1 FIGEGL
7 VNVRV
12 RLPNVAPAI
21 TITAP
26 PSGASVAIG
35 TPVTFQA
42 TATDDFDLGLG
53 ARVHWTS
60 SRDGALGDG
69 APLVAP
75 HLSLGSHVVT
85 ASVADSDGASASATV
100 SVTVTPAPPTVA
112 ITQPASATTTVF
124 AGTPVTLAGTATDP
138 ADGNVSASLRWT
150 SDRDG
155 DLGTGASVVA
165 SALTIGTHTITASV
179 TNGSALT
186 GHAQRTVVV
195 RGPNVPPT
203 ITIQRP
209 ASGDVLLS
217 GKPVLLA
224 AVASDPEDGDLGA
237 AVRWTSS
244 RDGALGTGAVRTL
257 PTLSVGSHT
266 LTASVTDR
274 DGATVS
280 ASVAVTVSPSTL
292 TVAATADTY
301 VTSANPT
308 KAFGTATTLLACTKP
323 IEQAFF
329 RFPVSGLSGIAVDR
343 ALLRLTVGAKSSN
356 ASKAGGVVSA
366 ISSHDWTE
374 AATTYATRPTI
385 DGPVL
390 GTAGAV
396 KVKKQI
402 DFDVTAAIRG
412 DGTYD
417 FALAS
422 TSTDDVG
429 YASRESKAPPQLVI
443 TLKQNTPP
451 VIAITAPSSG
461 ATSPAGSPVT
471 LTATAVDAES
481 GNLAAQVRWSSS
493 RDGSLGT

>member
-100 SVTVTPAPPTVA
+100 
-112 ITQPASATTTVF
+112 F

-195 RGPNVPPT
+195 RGP
-203 ITIQRP
+203 
-209 ASGDVLLS
+209 
-217 GKPVLLA
+217 
-224 AVASDPEDGDLGA
+224 
-237 AVRWTSS
+237 
-244 RDGALGTGAVRTL
+244 
-257 PTLSVGSHT
+257 
-266 LTASVTDR
+266 
-274 DGATVS
+274 
-280 ASVAVTVSPSTL
+280 
-292 TVAATADTY
+292 
-301 VTSANPT
+301 
-308 KAFGTATTLLACTKP
+308 
-323 IEQAFF
+323 
-329 RFPVSGLSGIAVDR
+329 
-343 ALLRLTVGAKSSN
+343 
-356 ASKAGGVVSA
+356 
-366 ISSHDWTE
+366 
-374 AATTYATRPTI
+374 
-385 DGPVL
+385 
-390 GTAGAV
+390 
-396 KVKKQI
+396 
-402 DFDVTAAIRG
+402 
-412 DGTYD
+412 
-417 FALAS
+417 
-422 TSTDDVG
+422 
-429 YASRESKAPPQLVI
+429 
-443 TLKQNTPP
+443 
-451 VIAITAPSSG
+451 
-461 ATSPAGSPVT
+461 
-471 LTATAVDAES
+471 
-481 GNLAAQVRWSSS
+481 
-493 RDGSLGT
+493 